1 MKIIL
6 VVFSIIGAATV
17 ISSLPLVEDSIYK
30 ELAKLDAYSDA
41 QYERND
47 RRGPFRNEPE
57 KVRNF
62 GRSTMSSQILLKKQD
77 IKNLYQK
84 LVGVGSKILSSVGDY
99 LYDYFSKKYGIDDE
113 LHKVVRGIAD
123 IFRIS
128 AGLSNADSHIIDFKV
143 KDGITNVRN
152 ILEGMFSYIYGRVI
166 RKENFDISDCKQ
178 VDSNVVAPD
187 GWGPLFQVLKL
198 NQQNFTCLFFKK
210 AERDNS
216 LTTADKNMYKNFFD
230 LVIKLYETKY
240 LTADV
245 DKTNL
250 RKSLNYFLEQVN
262 KLNFSLAY
270 RNDVKM
276 LTNTFFKLFTGEHLT
291 VTDKA
296 SALKSFFTLF
306 LAAQFRGISIY
317 SNLLYN
323 RQTAVFLTSLSP
335 IAMKIGLREYINGLK
350 ERKHINLSS
359 NTRMILNQLLPTLNN
374 LMNNILQNFLKFFGM
389 QPKLISDMQLRRRVA
404 IIQKVSEHSNR
415 RAFVSQQ
422 RPDYVTAAAIL
433 QLMLTDEYEGK
444 GKGFRFM
451 ENREAEQATV
461 QA

>member
-1 MKIIL
+1 
-6 VVFSIIGAATV
+6 
-17 ISSLPLVEDSIYK
+17 
-30 ELAKLDAYSDA
+30 
-41 QYERND
+41 
-47 RRGPFRNEPE
+47 
-57 KVRNF
+57 
-62 GRSTMSSQILLKKQD
+62 
-77 IKNLYQK
+77 
-84 LVGVGSKILSSVGDY
+84 
-99 LYDYFSKKYGIDDE
+99 
-113 LHKVVRGIAD
+113 
-123 IFRIS
+123 
-128 AGLSNADSHIIDFKV
+128 
-143 KDGITNVRN
+143 
-152 ILEGMFSYIYGRVI
+152 
-166 RKENFDISDCKQ
+166 
-178 VDSNVVAPD
+178 
-187 GWGPLFQVLKL
+187 
-198 NQQNFTCLFFKK
+198 
-210 AERDNS
+210 
-216 LTTADKNMYKNFFD
+216 MYKNFFD